1 MNKCKDNIITGMD
14 KLIEGKLS
22 SGRNITKEYLTPMK
36 NAVIEKGN
44 NKVSILKKRV
54 KLFTISHKIFE
65 TNPSFM

>member
-1 MNKCKDNIITGMD
+1 MD

-22 SGRNITKEYLTPMK
+22 SGRNITKEYLTLMK

-44 NKVSILKKRV
+44 NKVSILKKKV

-65 TNPSFM
+65 TNSSFYVK